1 MTIRTRRSDLL
12 AHATTG
18 SGFTDDDVV
27 SEFETYQTSYS
38 AEAAF
43 CGFLGMACEIAI
55 QRPQLMEK
63 LLPTVIDPAHAMGI
77 DSAEGF
83 IEYAKVLIERDALKA
98 PRYREFSK
106 SGTEYFHQ
114 FMSEHLAAVQNL
126 LNKLSTLPGA

>member
-1 MTIRTRRSDLL
+1 MTIRASRSDLL

-18 SGFTDDDVV
+18 SDFTDDEIV
-27 SEFETYQTSYS
+27 SEFETYQTSYN

-83 IEYAKVLIERDALKA
+83 IEYAKFLIERDTLKA
-98 PRYREFSK
+98 PKYREFSK
-106 SGTEYFHQ
+106 GGTDYFHQ
-114 FMSEHLAAVQNL
+114 FMNAHLSAIQDL
-126 LNKLSTLPGA
+126 LNKA

>member
-1 MTIRTRRSDLL
+1 MTIRVSRCDLI

-18 SGFTDDDVV
+18 SGFTDDEIV
-27 SEFETYQTSYS
+27 SEFAMYQTSYN

-55 QRPQLMEK
+55 QRPQLMEE

-83 IEYAKVLIERDALKA
+83 IEYAKVLIEHDALKD
-98 PRYREFSK
+98 PKYREFSQG
-106 SGTEYFHQ
+106 GTDYFHQ
-114 FMSEHLAAVQNL
+114 SMSGHLAAIQNL